1 MDRKLLPPV
10 AQERKNPGATTTQTL
25 LKLPVKQGNDL
36 TAGSH
41 RRRRSLVP
49 VAIPSR
55 AGYPWQKI
63 HWEEVAIS
71 RRNAARSSPT
81 RRSYS
86 GIQRKRS
93 RPLLK
98 PCTPPEFISH
108 PVKANGT
115 GKKAQTK
122 NRDREKEQIHARRN
136 AKSLDPALHYS
147 VLFIFP
153 A

>member
-71 RRNAARSSPT
+71 RRNALARQL
-81 RRSYS
+81 R
-86 GIQRKRS
+86 GS
-93 RPLLK
+93 RYHRGHAAFDSERGQGRQSEQLLQQK
-98 PCTPPEFISH
+98 PF
-108 PVKANGT
+108 A
-115 GKKAQTK
+115 
-122 NRDREKEQIHARRN
+122 
-136 AKSLDPALHYS
+136 
-147 VLFIFP
+147 
-153 A
+153 